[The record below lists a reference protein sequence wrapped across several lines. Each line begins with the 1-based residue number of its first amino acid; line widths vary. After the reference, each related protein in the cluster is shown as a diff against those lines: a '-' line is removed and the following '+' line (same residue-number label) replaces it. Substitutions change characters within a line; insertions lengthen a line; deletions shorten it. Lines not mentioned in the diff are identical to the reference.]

1 MNLIEFINNYPL
13 LVGGTIGVFLL
24 AVFNELKIKESN
36 ICGLT
41 PAEAVKLINNNAVIY
56 DLRDPKDFEKRHILN
71 AVNINQDELMG
82 NPPKK
87 KSAMVLVCDGG
98 GLSKKTSLSLR
109 SKNLDNVFYIK
120 GGHLEWENNSCLL
133 YTSPSPRD

>member
-1 MNLIEFINNYPL
+1 MDLMEFINNQPL
-13 LVGGTIGVFLL
+13 LIGGTIGVFLL

-41 PAEAVKLINNNAVIY
+41 PAEAVKLINNNAVVY
-56 DLRDPKDFEKRHILN
+56 DLREPKDFDKKHILN
-71 AVNINQDELMG
+71 AINLAQDELMG
-82 NPPKK
+82 NPPTKK
-87 KSAMVLVCDGG
+87 GAMVLVCDGG

-120 GGHLEWENNSCLL
+120 GGQLEWENSSLPCETNNKE
-133 YTSPSPRD
+133 

>member
-1 MNLIEFINNYPL
+1 MGLIEFINNYPL

-41 PAEAVKLINNNAVIY
+41 PTEAVKLINNNAVVY
-56 DLRDPKDFEKRHILN
+56 DLREPKDFDKKNILN
-71 AVNINQDELMG
+71 AINLDQDALLG

-87 KSAMVLVCDGG
+87 KDAMVLVCDGG

-120 GGHLEWENNSCLL
+120 GGQLEWENSSLPCETNNKE
-133 YTSPSPRD
+133 

>member
-82 NPPKK
+82 SPPKK

-120 GGHLEWENNSCLL
+120 GGQIEWENNSLPCE
-133 YTSPSPRD
+133 TTNKE

>member
-1 MNLIEFINNYPL
+1 MSLIEFINNSPL
-13 LVGGTIGVFLL
+13 LVGSTIALFLF
-24 AVFNELKIKESN
+24 AVFNELKIKEAN

-41 PAEAVKLINNNAVIY
+41 PAEAVKLINNNAVVY
-56 DLRDPKDFEKRHILN
+56 DLREQRDFEKRHILN
-71 AVNINQDELMG
+71 AINIDQNELLAG
-82 NPPKK
+82 SFKK

-120 GGHLEWENNSCLL
+120 GGQLEWENKSLPCE
-133 YTSPSPRD
+133 TEQKE

>member
-13 LVGGTIGVFLL
+13 LVGGTVGVFLL

-41 PAEAVKLINNNAVIY
+41 PAEVVKLINNNAVIY

-82 NPPKK
+82 SPPKK
-87 KSAMVLVCDGG
+87 KSAMGLVCDGG

-109 SKNLDNVFYIK
+109 SKNIDNVFYMK
-120 GGHLEWENNSCLL
+120 GGQLEWENSSLPCETKNKE
-133 YTSPSPRD
+133 

>member
-1 MNLIEFINNYPL
+1 MEFINSYPL
-13 LVGGTIGVFLL
+13 LVGGTIAVFLV

-41 PAEAVKLINNNAVIY
+41 PAEVVKLINNNAVIY

-71 AVNINQDELMG
+71 AVSVAQEELIA
-82 NPPKK
+82 NPPQK

-109 SKNLDNVFYIK
+109 SKNIDNVFYMK
-120 GGHLEWENNSCLL
+120 GGQLEWENSSLPCETKNKE
-133 YTSPSPRD
+133 

>member
-1 MNLIEFINNYPL
+1 MEFINSYPL
-13 LVGGTIGVFLL
+13 LVGGTITVFLA

-41 PAEAVKLINNNAVIY
+41 PAEVVKLINNNAVIY

-71 AVNINQDELMG
+71 AVNVAQDDLMG

-87 KSAMVLVCDGG
+87 KTAMVLVCDGG

-109 SKNLDNVFYIK
+109 KKNLDNVFYIK
-120 GGHLEWENNSCLL
+120 GGQLEWENNSLPCE
-133 YTSPSPRD
+133 TKNKE

>member
-13 LVGGTIGVFLL
+13 LVSGTIGVFLL

-56 DLRDPKDFEKRHILN
+56 DLREPKDFEKRHILN
-71 AVNINQDELMG
+71 AVNINQDDLMG
-82 NPPKK
+82 NPPNK

-120 GGHLEWENNSCLL
+120 GGHLEWENNSLPC
-133 YTSPSPRD
+133 

>member
-41 PAEAVKLINNNAVIY
+41 PAEAVKLINHNAVIY

-71 AVNINQDELMG
+71 AVNINKNVKYLLFI
-82 NPPKK
+82 PK
-87 KSAMVLVCDGG
+87 
-98 GLSKKTSLSLR
+98 
-109 SKNLDNVFYIK
+109 
-120 GGHLEWENNSCLL
+120 LL
-133 YTSPSPRD
+133 ASILIV